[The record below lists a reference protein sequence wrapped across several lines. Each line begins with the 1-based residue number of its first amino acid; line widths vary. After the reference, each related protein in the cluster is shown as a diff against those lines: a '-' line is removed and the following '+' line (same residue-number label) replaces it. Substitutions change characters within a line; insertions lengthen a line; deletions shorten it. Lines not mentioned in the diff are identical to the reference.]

1 MPHGVGPQRPT
12 RLSAL
17 GAPAG
22 RERFSRLRRLTC
34 GWQRPCKILSVAGR
48 LFGDAFFDGWC
59 RGGKLATV
67 RRPPGV
73 GYPAF
78 MTLGVRNDQPLC
90 GPAGSSAES

>member
-34 GWQRPCKILSVAGR
+34 GTATAVQDSLRSREIVWRRLYRWLVPRRQACHCEKTARRRLSC
-48 LFGDAFFDGWC
+48 LHDFG
-59 RGGKLATV
+59 
-67 RRPPGV
+67 
-73 GYPAF
+73 
-78 MTLGVRNDQPLC
+78 
-90 GPAGSSAES
+90 SAQ